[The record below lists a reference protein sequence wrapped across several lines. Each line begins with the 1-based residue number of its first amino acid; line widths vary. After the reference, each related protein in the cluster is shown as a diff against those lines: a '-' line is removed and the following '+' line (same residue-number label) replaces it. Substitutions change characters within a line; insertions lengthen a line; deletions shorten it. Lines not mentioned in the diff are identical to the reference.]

1 VIRRLLIWSVVL
13 VAALGVGF
21 GIGALT
27 FHPPDP
33 QLEGSI
39 AQPSPSAGESPGS
52 PPPSAGPHAR
62 VVPNLVGMSRKDAE
76 AELKKLPPLYIVN
89 PLGGQSDLVANQNP
103 AAGSL
108 LKGVTRIA
116 IGVRCKPKP
125 CAAPPEGSIM
135 YDPCSCSF
143 R

>member
-1 VIRRLLIWSVVL
+1 VIRRLVIWVVVL
-13 VAALGVGF
+13 VAAMGIGF

-33 QLEGSI
+33 RLEGSI
-39 AQPSPSAGESPGS
+39 AEPSPSNIAASGGPSVSPGGQA
-52 PPPSAGPHAR
+52 P
-62 VVPNLVGMSRKDAE
+62 VVPNLVGLSRKDAE
-76 AELKKLPPLYIVN
+76 AQLKKLPPLYIVDG
-89 PLGGQSDLVANQNP
+89 LGGNSDLVVNQNP

-108 LKGVTRIA
+108 LKGVTRIS

-125 CAAPPEGSIM
+125 CRAPPEGSVL